1 MTTTEGARA
10 SGTAAAVATPFAIEL
25 VAVTKRYGSVTA
37 LSSIDLEIEPGEFV
51 VLLGPS
57 GCGKSTILKVI
68 AGLEDATE
76 GEIYINGELANYRR
90 PKERDV
96 AMVFQNYALYPH
108 MTVETNLG
116 FPLKMRGS
124 RKEDV
129 AREVAS
135 VASLLELTDQLKK
148 LPEQLSG
155 GQRQR
160 VALGR
165 AIIRRP
171 VAFLMDEP
179 LSNLDALLRV
189 QMRSELLKIHR
200 RVGRTTVYVTHDQ
213 VEAMT
218 MADRIVV
225 LRTGLV
231 QQVGTTSDVYSK
243 PANTFVATFVG
254 SPQMNLFAGR
264 IEGAVDARKFVS
276 PAVSLPLD
284 RSFSAHPADA
294 PVTLGI
300 RPEDIELGPA
310 DQATVAGTVELVEN
324 IGAEDFISVSL
335 GELTCMVRTAVH
347 GAAREG
353 ERIQLRFPP
362 HVVHLFDEAGQRVE
376 RQAQESRSAP
386 GPFPDLSEPK
396 EV

>member
-1 MTTTEGARA
+1 VTATESARA
-10 SGTAAAVATPFAIEL
+10 AATAEPDATPFAIEL
-25 VAVTKRYGSVTA
+25 VGVTKRYGTVTA

-76 GEIYINGELANYRR
+76 GEVYINGQLANYRR

-108 MTVETNLG
+108 MTVEANLG

-124 RKEDV
+124 RKEDT
-129 AREVAS
+129 AKEVAS
-135 VASLLELTDQLKK
+135 VASLLELTDQLPK

-189 QMRSELLKIHR
+189 QMRSELLRLHK

-225 LRTGLV
+225 LRNGLV
-231 QQVGTTSDVYSK
+231 QQVGTTGDVYSK

-254 SPQMNLFAGR
+254 SPPMNLFAGR
-264 IEGAVDARKFVS
+264 IEGAGDGRTFVS
-276 PAVSLPLD
+276 PAVSLPVD
-284 RSFSAHPADA
+284 RSFTAVPVDD

-300 RPEDIELGPA
+300 RPEDIELCSA
-310 DQATVAGTVELVEN
+310 DRATVSGTVELVEN

-335 GELTCMVRTAVH
+335 GEQRCMVRTAIH
-347 GAAREG
+347 SAAREG
-353 ERIQLRFPP
+353 ERIHLRFPP
-362 HVVHLFDEAGQRVE
+362 EVVHLFGGAGQRVE
-376 RQAQESRSAP
+376 RQ
-386 GPFPDLSEPK
+386 G
-396 EV
+396 